1 MVSKRYFSGLFLL
14 VLLFVFTQKATASES
29 FITTTDGVKL
39 YVKVKGQGTPLLY
52 LHGGPGSGSFWF
64 EEFFGDFMESQFTVV
79 YLDQRGVGRSS
90 SPANKDFSLERQLKD
105 YEEIREQLG
114 YDSWLTLGHSFGGI
128 LQTAYAK
135 AYPKATRGML
145 MINTTLYLNDSFCN
159 SWSPKAAEFLG
170 ETIPDCASDTIPLR
184 ERMGIHINK
193 LREKDLFWKMAFAE
207 KKNDS
212 VMNTTYAGFENWNHE
227 YSSVAMDNKEHWK
240 DFRKLATAIN
250 VPVLFFYG
258 TKDWMVGPA
267 HYKGIDFPKML
278 LWKANSGHLP
288 FLEARP
294 ELEEAITAYREKFGV

>member
-1 MVSKRYFSGLFLL
+1 
-14 VLLFVFTQKATASES
+14 
-29 FITTTDGVKL
+29 
-39 YVKVKGQGTPLLY
+39 
-52 LHGGPGSGSFWF
+52 
-64 EEFFGDFMESQFTVV
+64 
-79 YLDQRGVGRSS
+79 GRSS

-170 ETIPDCASDTIPLR
+170 ETIPDCASDTISLR
-184 ERMGIHINK
+184 ERMDIHINK

-212 VMNTTYAGFENWNHE
+212 VMNATYAGFENWNHE
-227 YSSVAMDNKEHWK
+227 YSATAMNDQEHWK

-288 FLEARP
+288 FLEARS

>member
-1 MVSKRYFSGLFLL
+1 MCTIKYFPNLIFAVLF
-14 VLLFVFTQKATASES
+14 FFFSHNTRATET
-29 FITTTDGVKL
+29 FITTSDGVKL
-39 YVKVKGQGTPLLY
+39 YVKVEGRGAPLLY

-79 YLDQRGVGRSS
+79 YLDQRGVGRSA
-90 SPANKDFSLERQLKD
+90 SPENKDFSLARQLKD

-114 YDSWLTLGHSFGGI
+114 FDSWLTLGHSFGGI
-128 LQTAYAK
+128 LQTAYAN
-135 AYPKATRGML
+135 AYPEAIKGML

-184 ERMGIHINK
+184 QRMGMHINK

-212 VMNTTYAGFENWNHE
+212 VMNATYANFKDWNHE
-227 YSSVAMDNKEHWK
+227 YSAVAMDDKEHWK
-240 DFRKLATAIN
+240 DFRNLAPDIN
-250 VPVLFFYG
+250 LPVLFFYG
-258 TKDWMVGPA
+258 TRDWMVGPE
-267 HYKGIDFPKML
+267 HYKGINFPKML
-278 LWKANSGHLP
+278 LWEAESGHIP

-294 ELEEAITAYREKFGV
+294 ELEKAILAFREQFQL